1 MERKTRVL
9 LFKPGI
15 DGHWR
20 GIMTVSSALTEAGME
35 VIFAGFNT
43 VGTIVEAAIQEDVDV
58 IGYSVHSGAH
68 HEWTKRLDELLREK
82 EVRDS
87 FLVIIGGAIPHA
99 DHETLKEEGADGVFS
114 PGTDTRDIVRF
125 IKDNIPQAVVPELPT

>member
-20 GIMTVSSALTEAGME
+20 GILTVSSALSEAGME
-35 VIFAGFNT
+35 VIFEGFKSVDT
-43 VGTIVEAAIQEDVDV
+43 VVEAALQEDVDV

-68 HEWTKRLDELLREK
+68 HEWTIKLNEALEK
-82 EVRDS
+82 KGVRDR
-87 FLVIIGGAIPHA
+87 FLVILGGAIPHA
-99 DHETLKEEGADGVFS
+99 DHEDLKKEGADAVFS

-125 IKDNIPQAVVPELPT
+125 IQENVPRSR

>member
-1 MERKTRVL
+1 MERKIRVL

-20 GIMTVSSALTEAGME
+20 GILTVSRALTEAGME
-35 VIFAGFNT
+35 VIFEGFKSVDT
-43 VGTIVEAAIQEDVDV
+43 VIEAALQEDVDV

-68 HEWTKRLDELLREK
+68 REWTQNINAALKEK
-82 EVRDS
+82 GVRDD

-99 DHETLKEEGADGVFS
+99 DHDTLKAEGADGVFS
-114 PGTDTRDIVRF
+114 PGTHTGDIVRF
-125 IKDNIPQAVVPELPT
+125 IQENLPARA

>member
-1 MERKTRVL
+1 MQDKRKIRVL

-20 GIMTVSSALTEAGME
+20 GILTISRALTEAGME
-35 VIFAGFNT
+35 VIFEGFKS
-43 VGTIVEAAIQEDVDV
+43 VDTIVEAAVQEDVDV

-68 HEWTKRLDELLREK
+68 HEWTQQLNRTLEEK
-82 EVRDS
+82 GVRDN

-99 DHETLKEEGADGVFS
+99 DHGILEDEGADAVFS
-114 PGTDTRDIVRF
+114 PGTDTRDVVSF
-125 IKDNIPQAVVPELPT
+125 IKENV